1 MLPRMSA
8 TGATPSLDGDS
19 ASGPGH
25 PRWAVPLLGL
35 SLLVVSFCHYLTPAE
50 HYHWHVIYQQVYY
63 IPILLG
69 AVWYGLRGGVIAA
82 AAASVLYIPH
92 ILLHWTHVPLYRF
105 SQIVSI
111 LMFLIFGALGGHLI
125 DRLRQE
131 REAQR
136 ETAIQLRQANEQL
149 QATFERLRLVD
160 RLSALGAL
168 SAGMAHEI
176 RNPLGSIAGAIEILE
191 NEISEGDST
200 REFVVILQKEI
211 QRLSTIVTRYLDL
224 VKPSRVE
231 QAPENLAEIVR
242 SVVALTSKQA
252 AKQNVEVIADTREKL
267 ADIMVDGQL
276 VRQAV
281 LNLVINGIQALPG
294 GGTVRIRPEMDRDH
308 ARIVVEDD
316 GPGLSDESLQRA
328 FEPFYTTKA
337 GGTGLG
343 LSIAFQ
349 IAASHHGDLSAENLP
364 DGGARFVLQIP
375 RRPEDDDDAET
386 EA

>member
-1 MLPRMSA
+1 LLI
-8 TGATPSLDGDS
+8 GAG
-19 ASGPGH
+19 
-25 PRWAVPLLGL
+25 LLL
-35 SLLVVSFCHYLTPAE
+35 ISFCHYLTPAE
-50 HYHWHVIYQQVYY
+50 HYHWHVIYQQIYY

-69 AVWYGLRGGVIAA
+69 AVWYGLRGGILASV
-82 AAASVLYIPH
+82 AASTLYIPH
-92 ILLHWTHVPLYRF
+92 ILLHWSHVPLYRF
-105 SQIVSI
+105 SQMVSI

-131 REAQR
+131 REVQR
-136 ETAIQLRQANEQL
+136 ETAVQLRRANEQL
-149 QATFERLRLVD
+149 HATFERLRLVD

-191 NEISEGDST
+191 NEIPEGDSK
-200 REFVVILQKEI
+200 REFVLILQKEI

-224 VKPSRVE
+224 VKPSQVE
-231 QAPENLAEIVR
+231 QSPENLVEIVR

-252 AKQNVEVIADTREKL
+252 AKQDVSVLADTGQKL
-267 ADIMVDGQL
+267 ADVMVDGQL

-281 LNLVINGIQALPG
+281 LNLVINAIQAMPD

-308 ARIVVEDD
+308 ARIIVEDD
-316 GPGLSDESLQRA
+316 GPGLSDEAMQRA
-328 FEPFYTTKA
+328 FEPFYTTKP

-349 IAASHHGDLSAENLP
+349 IASSHGGDLRVENLA
-364 DGGARFVLQIP
+364 GRGARFVLQVP
-375 RRPEDDDDAET
+375 RHPRDDARG
-386 EA
+386 AVA

>member
-1 MLPRMSA
+1 MLLPMSVP
-8 TGATPSLDGDS
+8 GATPSPQGET
-19 ASGPGH
+19 ARGPGH
-25 PRWAVPLLGL
+25 PRGAVPLLGL
-35 SLLVVSFCHYLTPAE
+35 SLLLISFCHYLTPAE
-50 HYHWHVIYQQVYY
+50 HYHWHVIYQQIYY

-69 AVWYGLRGGVIAA
+69 AVWYGLKGGVITA

-111 LMFLIFGALGGHLI
+111 LMFLIFGALGGQVI
-125 DRLRQE
+125 DRLRRE
-131 REAQR
+131 REVQKQTAMQLQR
-136 ETAIQLRQANEQL
+136 ANEQL
-149 QATFERLRLVD
+149 QSTFERLRLVD

-191 NEISEGDST
+191 NEIEGDDPK
-200 REFVVILQKEI
+200 REFVLILQKEI

-231 QAPENLAEIVR
+231 QSPENLAEIVR
-242 SVVALTSKQA
+242 SVVTLTSKQA
-252 AKQNVEVIADTREKL
+252 AKQNVEVIADTHERL
-267 ADIMVDGQL
+267 DDVMVDGQL

-281 LNLVINGIQALPG
+281 LNLAINAIQAMPE
-294 GGTVRIRPEMDRDH
+294 GGTVRIRPEMDKDY

-316 GPGLSDESLQRA
+316 GPGLTPEALQKA
-328 FEPFYTTKA
+328 FEPFYTTKT

-349 IAASHHGDLSAENLP
+349 IATSHQGDLRVENLQR
-364 DGGARFVLQIP
+364 GGARFILQLP
-375 RRPEDDDDAET
+375 RRVAD
-386 EA
+386 EAGGARA

>member
-1 MLPRMSA
+1 MSA
-8 TGATPSLDGDS
+8 VGATPSPEGET
-19 ASGPGH
+19 ARGPGH
-25 PRWAVPLLGL
+25 PRGAVPLLGL
-35 SLLVVSFCHYLTPAE
+35 SLLLISFCHYLTPAE

-69 AVWYGLRGGVIAA
+69 AVWYGLRGGVVTA

-111 LMFLIFGALGGHLI
+111 LMFLIFGALGGQVI
-125 DRLRQE
+125 DRLRKE
-131 REAQR
+131 REVQR
-136 ETAIQLRQANEQL
+136 RTAIQLQRANEQL

-191 NEISEGDST
+191 NEIRADDPK
-200 REFVVILQKEI
+200 REFVLILQKEI

-231 QAPENLAEIVR
+231 QSPENLSEIVR

-252 AKQNVEVIADTREKL
+252 AKQNVEVIAETGERLD
-267 ADIMVDGQL
+267 DVMVDGQL

-281 LNLVINGIQALPG
+281 LNLAINAIQAMPH
-294 GGTVRIRPEMDRDH
+294 GGTVRIRPEMDREH

-316 GPGLSDESLQRA
+316 GPGLSDEALQRA
-328 FEPFYTTKA
+328 FEPFYTTKT

-349 IAASHHGDLSAENLP
+349 IATSHQGDLRAENLP
-364 DGGARFVLQIP
+364 GGGARFVLQLP
-375 RRPEDDDDAET
+375 RRPAEQ
-386 EA
+386 AAGAVS

>member
-1 MLPRMSA
+1 MLSRMSA
-8 TGATPSLDGDS
+8 VGATPSPEGET
-19 ASGPGH
+19 ARGPGH
-25 PRWAVPLLGL
+25 PRGAVPLLGL
-35 SLLVVSFCHYLTPAE
+35 SLLLISFCHYLTPAE

-69 AVWYGLRGGVIAA
+69 AVWYGLRGGVVTA

-111 LMFLIFGALGGHLI
+111 LMFLIFGALGGQVI
-125 DRLRQE
+125 DRLRKE
-131 REAQR
+131 REVQR
-136 ETAIQLRQANEQL
+136 RTAIQLQRANEQL

-191 NEISEGDST
+191 NEIRADDPK
-200 REFVVILQKEI
+200 REFVLILQKEI

-231 QAPENLAEIVR
+231 QSPENLSEIVR

-252 AKQNVEVIADTREKL
+252 AKQNVEVIAETGERLD
-267 ADIMVDGQL
+267 DVMVDGQL

-281 LNLVINGIQALPG
+281 LNLAINAIQAMPH
-294 GGTVRIRPEMDRDH
+294 GGTVRIRPEMDREH

-316 GPGLSDESLQRA
+316 GPGLSDEALQRA
-328 FEPFYTTKA
+328 FEPFYTTKT

-349 IAASHHGDLSAENLP
+349 IATSHQGDLRAENLP
-364 DGGARFVLQIP
+364 GGGARFVLQLP
-375 RRPEDDDDAET
+375 RRPAEQ
-386 EA
+386 AAGAVS